1 MHPVRK
7 QRLMVVL
14 FIVFG
19 SAIAVGLVTFAL
31 KQNINL
37 FFPPEQV
44 VQGKAPIG
52 TPLRVGGMVVKGSI
66 KRAPDSLKTE
76 FQVTDFKANVTIIY
90 EGILPDLFAEDQ
102 GAVASGVLNED
113 KVLIA
118 TEVLAKHDE
127 NYMPPEVQEAIKD
140 SHGGKMPQQSQKPKA
155 AQSPNAT
162 INHQYSAP
170 LVTPD
175 ATGSSNSVQSNS
187 VMGN

>member
-19 SAIAVGLVTFAL
+19 SAIAVALVSFAL

-37 FFPPEQV
+37 FFPPEKV

-66 KRAPDSLKTE
+66 KRVPDSLITE
-76 FQVTDFKANVTIIY
+76 FQVTDFKATVTVVY
-90 EGILPDLFAEDQ
+90 EGILPDLFGEDQ
-102 GAVASGVLNED
+102 GAVAAGVLDE
-113 KVLIA
+113 KLVLRA

-127 NYMPPEVQEAIKD
+127 NYMPPEVQDAIKD
-140 SHGGKMPQQSQKPKA
+140 SHGGKMPAQKNSSSSSYDVPAVKATPASPSSVNSSQVL
-155 AQSPNAT
+155 Q
-162 INHQYSAP
+162 
-170 LVTPD
+170 
-175 ATGSSNSVQSNS
+175 
-187 VMGN
+187 

>member
-1 MHPVRK
+1 
-7 QRLMVVL
+7 MVVL

-19 SAIAVGLVTFAL
+19 SAIAVALVSFAL

-76 FQVTDFKANVTIIY
+76 FQVTDFKATVTIIY
-90 EGILPDLFAEDQ
+90 EGILPDLFGEDQ
-102 GAVASGVLNED
+102 GAVAAGVLNED

-127 NYMPPEVQEAIKD
+127 NYMPPEVQDAIKD
-140 SHGGKMPQQSQKPKA
+140 SHGGQMPQQKAPTQKP
-155 AQSPNAT
+155 AQSPSVNST
-162 INHQYSAP
+162 INHSYDTP
-170 LVTPD
+170 LVTPAD
-175 ATGSSNSVQSNS
+175 SVPSNSIQTNS

>member
-19 SAIAVGLVTFAL
+19 AAIAVGLISFAL

-44 VQGKAPIG
+44 MQGKAPIG

-66 KRAPDSLKTE
+66 KREPNSLKTQ
-76 FQVTDFKANVTIIY
+76 FQVTDYKATVTIIY
-90 EGILPDLFAEDQ
+90 EGILPDLFGEGQ
-102 GAVASGVLNED
+102 GAVAAGVLDEN
-113 KVLIA
+113 KVLQA

-127 NYMPPEVQEAIKD
+127 NYMPPEVKDAIKD
-140 SHGGKMPQQSQKPKA
+140 AHNGQMPQAKPKQ
-155 AQSPNAT
+155 QSLMDSSAT
-162 INHQYSAP
+162 PSSTSS
-170 LVTPD
+170 TPAGTAID
-175 ATGSSNSVQSNS
+175 R
-187 VMGN
+187 